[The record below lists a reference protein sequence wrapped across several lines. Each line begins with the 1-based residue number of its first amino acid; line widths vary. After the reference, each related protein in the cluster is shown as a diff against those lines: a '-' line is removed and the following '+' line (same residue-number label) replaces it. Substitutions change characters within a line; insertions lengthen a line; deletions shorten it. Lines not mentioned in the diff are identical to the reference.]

1 MDRRTKLRIHK
12 GWLFCLLCAGI
23 GIALCLM
30 LCSPSFDTNDDE
42 NIIAIASGAFTG
54 APYAANGYT
63 TFLYG
68 ALLQGLYLLSPALP
82 WHTLVM
88 YLLIWISLA
97 AILKALLMVCDQY
110 NLSAF
115 VGLGFFAAL
124 LIGILVQYVATLQ
137 YTTTAA
143 FAATGGTG
151 LLIAANGA
159 EKRAGAKGA
168 YWIGG
173 GLLLFAFCLRTESFW
188 VAMPLLAGVTVL
200 ISVKRKK
207 WRVLL
212 PVLLVM
218 GGAVLTGIFDQALY
232 RANEPHWDAF
242 RTYYQMRVQLLDYYN
257 TDLMEKVATQTLG
270 WPVDTVRLMR
280 NWYMLDEHMQLEP
293 LTELIT
299 AVKAAQPV
307 PSIWDLAKS
316 VASIL
321 RRYSMFSLNAL
332 GLGVAALW
340 ALIRFGKQRRW
351 AEGVAVLGTITYMLV
366 FIAYFYGI
374 VNRLPQRA
382 AFSIACPTAVVLLLV
397 CLPSLENNLKDASPR
412 LRLRAMGKPAIWVM
426 TLCLC
431 MAMLT
436 NAFWAKNRLPLRWE
450 QNGQAVRAAISEHI
464 RDYASARPESV
475 FVTDVAQRYTP
486 FTTEPFTAVN
496 LLEWGHAMRGSDVLA
511 KKYAANGLNG
521 FTTDTLFDSRVRL
534 ILSDGN
540 RALFVNYIQQR
551 NASAHLVTVDDG
563 DGFTVYQLK
572 AGEQ

>member
-1 MDRRTKLRIHK
+1 MD
-12 GWLFCLLCAGI
+12 
-23 GIALCLM
+23 
-30 LCSPSFDTNDDE
+30 
-42 NIIAIASGAFTG
+42 AI
-54 APYAANGYT
+54 N
-63 TFLYG
+63 TFLVGILSGINTIVNNYG
-68 ALLQGLYLLSPALP
+68 WSIVVFTILIKLVLFPLDLKSRKSMRRMSSLQPQIAKLQKKYANDKDKLNQKTAELYRKEHINPLSGCLP
-82 WHTLVM
+82 ML
-88 YLLIWISLA
+88 ISLP
-97 AILKALLMVCDQY
+97 V
-110 NLSAF
+110 
-115 VGLGFFAAL
+115 
-124 LIGILVQYVATLQ
+124 
-137 YTTTAA
+137 
-143 FAATGGTG
+143 
-151 LLIAANGA
+151 
-159 EKRAGAKGA
+159 
-168 YWIGG
+168 
-173 GLLLFAFCLRTESFW
+173 LFAMFA
-188 VAMPLLAGVTVL
+188 AMPLLAGVTIL
-200 ISVKRKK
+200 MSVKRKK

-218 GGAVLTGIFDQALY
+218 GGAALTGLIDQALY

-257 TDLMEKVATQTLG
+257 TDVMEKVATQTLG

-299 AVKAAQPV
+299 AVKAAQPE

-351 AEGVAVLGTITYMLV
+351 AEGLAVLGTITYMLV

-374 VNRLPQRA
+374 LNRLPQRA

-397 CLPSLENNLKDASPR
+397 SLPSLENNLKDASPR
-412 LRLRAMGKPAIWVM
+412 LRLRAIAKPAIWVM

-436 NAFWAKNRLPLRWE
+436 NAFWAKNRLPLRGE

-511 KKYAANGLNG
+511 KKYAANDLNG

-551 NASAHLVTVDDG
+551 NASAHLVTVDYG